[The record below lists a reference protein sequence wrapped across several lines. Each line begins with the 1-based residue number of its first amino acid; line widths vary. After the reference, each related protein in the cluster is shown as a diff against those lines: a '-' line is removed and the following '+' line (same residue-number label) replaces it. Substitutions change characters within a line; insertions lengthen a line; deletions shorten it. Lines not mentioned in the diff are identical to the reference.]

1 MKNDSHEKETKYLF
15 ITLFIRDGER
25 VHTHRVLHTTKC
37 RNIYF
42 AAEYYAAHFWG
53 YSSRENYGWLAWGG
67 EIFIKVSKVI
77 ELTPSKYKY
86 LSGLFYS

>member
-15 ITLFIRDGER
+15 ITMFIRDGER

-37 RNIYF
+37 KNIDF
-42 AAEYYAAHFWG
+42 AAEYYAAHFCG
-53 YSSRENYGWLAWGG
+53 PSSREDCGWLAWGG
-67 EIFIKVSKVI
+67 EIFIEVSKVT
-77 ELTPSKYKY
+77 ELTLSEYEY